1 MTRLKKASALAFVTL
16 MAWGPPQSF
25 AQTTDAAD
33 LDRVQVTGSRIKRID
48 VEGPSPIVTITSDD
62 MQKRGY
68 TTVLEA
74 LNDLSQ
80 NAGGGIDQQN
90 SFGFTP
96 SASAVDIRGFGVG
109 RTLVLIDG
117 RRVPVFP
124 LASGGTDNFV
134 DLSSIPTAAIER
146 VEVLT
151 DGASA
156 IYGSD
161 AISGVVNIIMRKDV
175 DAPSI
180 NFRVGDTFGGGAET
194 MRAQFSHGIN
204 TAKGNALF
212 FAEYLDVGE
221 FSFSDRSYAQSDVLG
236 GVNGPG
242 PGIFSSGGTPG
253 TFRGANGNVPAA
265 DCLAENPGVGV
276 INGFCRFNRAAFR
289 QLSSPYEA
297 ISFAAHFDQQL
308 NDDITGFGRFSY
320 YNSET
325 RTEIEPMFFDEGA
338 DAQISANAPN
348 NPTSALNDP
357 GGVLYG
363 GPQDGTFR
371 RRLVEFGPRAST
383 INNDSYSALA
393 GLRGFMNNG
402 FEWELGLGYTEQRIT
417 SLRTGFASRSAIN
430 AAIQG
435 TDLDGDGFGD
445 TGTLNLFEPI
455 DAATVAALSTE
466 PRTDGLSSVAS
477 IDLQVNGDL
486 FQMTNGTAQFA
497 GVIELNR
504 QRFADE
510 RDPDTFNG
518 NVIALGG
525 AGGGGSRNYSA
536 VGLEV
541 ELPFLDNLR
550 VNFAG
555 RYDNYDDDS
564 NVGGAFSPRV
574 AIEYRPIQDLLLRG
588 SAGESFRAPDL
599 QRLFGATTNG
609 FSDLVDTPQCI
620 QDGGSGRGD
629 ASVASCTQ
637 SVQSVEVITGANTQ
651 LSEEEGS
658 NAGFGIVYQALDN
671 LTLSADYFY
680 VKLEN
685 IVNTPSNQFILDSN
699 AADGSFANSIVRLGS
714 EVTTLNPGGLDV
726 VSSQARNLSFQRV
739 QGADFAARYDFSL
752 GDAGDFSATLG
763 GTYIDRFEIQ
773 ELPGDAIVPVL
784 SQGTLGEYTRFKA
797 NANIRWEKGDY
808 SATLFGN
815 FIGAFTPDDKS
826 LVDRVSSWTT
836 WNLTGTWQT
845 PFNSQ
850 LLVGVNNLFDNDPP
864 LDLSDGN
871 NSQPFYNQFFHDALG
886 STAYIEYRQSF

>member
-1 MTRLKKASALAFVTL
+1 MTRSARILYGATLALLLGSPPGALA
-16 MAWGPPQSF
+16 QSE
-25 AQTTDAAD
+25 DVAD
-33 LDRVQVTGSRIKRID
+33 FERISVTGSRIKRID
-48 VEGPSPIVTITSDD
+48 VEGPSPVVTITSDD

-134 DLSSIPTAAIER
+134 DLSSIPTAAIDR

-161 AISGVVNIIMRKDV
+161 AISGVVNIILRKDV
-175 DAPSI
+175 DATSV
-180 NFRVGDTFGGGAET
+180 NLRAGDTFGGGADT
-194 MRAQFSHGIN
+194 LRAQFSHGIT
-204 TAKGNALF
+204 TAQGNILL

-221 FSFSDRSYAQSDVLG
+221 FAFSDRSYSASDVLG
-236 GVNGPG
+236 GVGGAG

-253 TFRGANGNVPAA
+253 TFRGTNGNVPSA
-265 DCLAENPGVGV
+265 DCLDQNPGVGV

-297 ISFAAHFDQQL
+297 LSFAAHFDQQI
-308 NDDITGFGRFSY
+308 NDDITGFGRFSFY
-320 YNSET
+320 TSET

-348 NPTSALNDP
+348 NPTSAFNDP
-357 GGVLYG
+357 GGVIYG
-363 GPQDGTFR
+363 GPQAGTFR
-371 RRLVEFGPRAST
+371 RRLVEFGPRSST
-383 INNDSYSALA
+383 IDNDTYSALA
-393 GLRGFMNNG
+393 GLRGFLDNG
-402 FEWELGLGYTEQRIT
+402 YEWELGVGYTEQRIT
-417 SLRTGFASRSAIN
+417 SLRQGFASRSAIN
-430 AAIQG
+430 AAIFG
-435 TDLDGDGFGD
+435 TDTDGDGFGD

-455 DAATVAALSTE
+455 SAATVASLSTE
-466 PRTDGLSSVAS
+466 PRTDGLSSVGS

-486 FQMTNGTAQFA
+486 FDMPFGTAQIA
-497 GVIELNR
+497 GVLEFNR
-504 QRFADE
+504 QRFSDD

-536 VGLEV
+536 FGV
-541 ELPFLDNLR
+541 ELALPLLEDLR
-550 VNFAG
+550 VNVAG
-555 RYDNYDDDS
+555 RYDNYEDES
-564 NVGGAFSPRV
+564 SVGGSFSPRV
-574 AIEYRPIQDLLLRG
+574 ALEYRPVQDLLVRA

-609 FSDLVDTPQCI
+609 FSDLVDTPQCL
-620 QDGGSGRGD
+620 QDGGTGRGD
-629 ASVASCTQ
+629 PNVLSCTQ
-637 SVQSVEVITGANTQ
+637 SVQSVETVTGSNIDLT
-651 LSEEEGS
+651 EEEGS
-658 NAGFGIVYQALDN
+658 NAGIGVVYQAMDN

-699 AADGSFANSIVRLGS
+699 AADGSFANAIVRLGS

-739 QGADFAARYDFSL
+739 QGVDLSARYDFTLDSV
-752 GDAGDFSATLG
+752 GDFSATFG

-773 ELPGDAIVPVL
+773 ELPGEDIVPVL
-784 SQGTLGEYTRFKA
+784 SQGTLGEYVRFKA
-797 NANIRWEKGDY
+797 NANLRWEKGDY
-808 SATLFGN
+808 SATVFGN
-815 FIGAFTPDDKS
+815 FVGAFTPDDTS
-826 LVDRVSSWTT
+826 SIDRVSSWTT
-836 WNLTGTWQT
+836 WNVTGTWNT
-845 PFNSQ
+845 PWNSQ

-886 STAYIEYRQSF
+886 STAYLEYRQSF